1 MPFPIRLPPPGMKL
15 EDLLVYGASEMPDD
29 ERARYVLVL
38 EDEIGRSGLDS
49 MVRAV
54 ERLKR
59 AAGGSSL
66 PPAPRVS
73 RPICPAKPVRAC

>member
-1 MPFPIRLPPPGMKL
+1 MPFPTQLPPAGMKL
-15 EDLLVYGASEMPDD
+15 EDLLVYGASEMPSE
-29 ERARYVLVL
+29 ERARYVRVL

-59 AAGGSSL
+59 PDDGLSVTPLS
-66 PPAPRVS
+66 
-73 RPICPAKPVRAC
+73 